1 MRKTIRT
8 MKGESG
14 QVLILTALCLV
25 VVVGSVGIA
34 VDVGML
40 YRAKRIMQTA
50 ADAGAIAAGFE
61 LPFGDATAAAKAD
74 AALNGVTDGSNG
86 ATVTVN
92 NPPLSGP
99 NAGNSG
105 YVEVIA
111 SQSQPLYFLRVFN
124 KSSATV
130 SARA

>member
-1 MRKTIRT
+1 MQKTIRT

-14 QVLILTALCLV
+14 QVLILTALCLTV
-25 VVVGSVGIA
+25 VVSFVGLA

-40 YRAKRIMQTA
+40 YRAERVMQTA
-50 ADAGAIAAGFE
+50 ADAGAIAAAFE
-61 LPFGDATAAAKAD
+61 LPFGDATAAARAD
-74 AALNGVTDGSNG
+74 AALNGVTNGSNG

-99 NAGNSG
+99 NAGNSS

-111 SQSQPLYFLRVFN
+111 SQSQTLFF
-124 KSSATV
+124 
-130 SARA
+130 